1 MVELKSWVTVSQ
13 SIKALL
19 GWKFPVQDLIYVLE
33 VVPVSLSHLVAHMG
47 WAYAKVRKELT
58 HTIQITLP

>member
-1 MVELKSWVTVSQ
+1 MVELKIWVIVNQ

-19 GWKFPVQDLIYVLE
+19 GWNFPVQDLIYVLE

-47 WAYAKVRKELT
+47 WAHAKVRKELT
-58 HTIQITLP
+58 HTLQITLP